1 MEANAK
7 NNSVLSTDTGKAVN
21 MDKQELLDLMD
32 IESGED
38 LKYFESIADL
48 FEADEGFSS
57 DDLFDALKGA
67 DIDTLREFIESYFNQ
82 MQESIPAEETEFYTL
97 FENLKKELCGL
108 AEACASECEGE
119 EYDRAFMDLTDE
131 ITRFHEWYVD
141 GCLVNCVNDE
151 TGEEES
157 LSVRDSLYRVREEQ
171 FTDETHR
178 FDFTEALDYEL
189 SEYVMQ
195 FDDLINMVN

>member
-1 MEANAK
+1 
-7 NNSVLSTDTGKAVN
+7 
-21 MDKQELLDLMD
+21 
-32 IESGED
+32 
-38 LKYFESIADL
+38 
-48 FEADEGFSS
+48 
-57 DDLFDALKGA
+57 
-67 DIDTLREFIESYFNQ
+67 
-82 MQESIPAEETEFYTL
+82 
-97 FENLKKELCGL
+97 
-108 AEACASECEGE
+108 
-119 EYDRAFMDLTDE
+119 MDLTDE

>member
-1 MEANAK
+1 
-7 NNSVLSTDTGKAVN
+7 

-131 ITRFHEWYVD
+131 IARFHEWYVD

-171 FTDETHR
+171 FTDETYR

>member
-1 MEANAK
+1 
-7 NNSVLSTDTGKAVN
+7 
-21 MDKQELLDLMD
+21 MD

-171 FTDETHR
+171 FTDETYR